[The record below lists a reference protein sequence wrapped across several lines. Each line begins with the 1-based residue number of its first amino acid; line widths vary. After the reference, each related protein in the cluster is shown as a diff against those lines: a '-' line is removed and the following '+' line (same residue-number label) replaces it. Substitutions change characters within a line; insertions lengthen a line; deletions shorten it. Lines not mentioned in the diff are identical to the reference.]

1 MRSMTLRS
9 TSPPRPASS
18 PAPASSSRTGRRTR
32 STAICRDSSER
43 DEAAAPAAAKIGR
56 RETLLG
62 GAAAAAA
69 TVAMPASK
77 ALAIE
82 DGTTQS
88 PSPLTPATDGSV
100 AFNCTPREQ
109 PVRLGRSDL
118 FVTPLAVGAW
128 SWGDKTA
135 YWGYSSDENAEF
147 GRKQCLEAFNASLD
161 SGITFLD
168 TAEAYGFG
176 ASEELIA
183 SFSRERGDGAH
194 PVIATKFAPLPWR
207 GRGGVLEGA
216 KRSLARLQM
225 SRLGL

>member
-1 MRSMTLRS
+1 MTS
-9 TSPPRPASS
+9 TVRATPITSSKSSLPRG
-18 PAPASSSRTGRRTR
+18 GRRIAIIAR
-32 STAICRDSSER
+32 ASTDTEGT
-43 DEAAAPAAAKIGR
+43 PVGR

-69 TVAMPASK
+69 AAASGAIVTPRK
-77 ALAIE
+77 ALAAAAAFA
-82 DGTTQS
+82 DDA
-88 PSPLTPATDGSV
+88 PLTPSTDGAV
-100 AFNCTPREQ
+100 AFNCPPPRED

-135 YWGYSSDENAEF
+135 YWGYSSDPNAEF
-147 GRKQCLEAFNASLD
+147 GRAQCLEAFRASLE
-161 SGITFLD
+161 GGVGFLD

-183 SFSRERGDGAH
+183 SFSSELGYAH

-207 GRGGVLEGA
+207 GRKDVLSGA
-216 KRSLARLQM
+216 KRSLERLRM
-225 SRLGL
+225 KRLGL